1 MEKLF
6 FDAHCHPD
14 DAMFDPDRDAVLS
27 ALPARGIRGMIAAG
41 TNLHSS
47 RLAAQ
52 YAAQYPY
59 IYYAAGFYPHETE
72 AMDDQALCGIRQL
85 LADEKCVAV
94 GEIGLDYHYD
104 GAPREIQLEALERQ
118 LLLAEELRLP
128 VVLHERDALEDML
141 FILKQFRGRV
151 QGMMHCFSG
160 SMETAKILLDLG
172 YDLSFTGSLTFKNA
186 RYAPEVVRYAPRS
199 RILSETD
206 SPYMTPVP
214 YRGERNTPANV
225 ALVTARI
232 AEIWGIPVEEAAQ
245 IVFENA
251 QRLFGVKDTQ

>member
-1 MEKLF
+1 MPKLF

-14 DAMFDPDRDAVLS
+14 DAMFDSDRDALLA
-27 ALPARGIRGMIAAG
+27 ALPTKGIRGMIAAG
-41 TNLHSS
+41 TNLHTS

-52 YAAQYPY
+52 YAEQYPY
-59 IYYAAGFYPHETE
+59 IYYAAGFYPHDTE
-72 AMDDQALCGIRQL
+72 MMNDEALCELRKL
-85 LADEKCVAV
+85 LADKKCVAV

-104 GAPREIQLEALERQ
+104 GAPRKVQLEGLERQ
-118 LLLAEELRLP
+118 LLLAEETHLP

-141 FILKQFRGRV
+141 SILRQFRGRV
-151 QGMMHCFSG
+151 HGMMHCFSG
-160 SMETAKILLDLG
+160 SVETAKILLDLG

-186 RYAPEVVRYAPRS
+186 RYAPEVVRYAPHS

-232 AEIWGIPVEEAAQ
+232 AEIWNISVEEAAQ
-245 IVFENA
+245 TVFENA
-251 QRLFGVKDTQ
+251 QRLFGVKDIQ